1 MCPSS
6 RSENILG
13 VFPGRIK
20 LDSALLK
27 WPCLFAARG
36 EKDQK
41 TPSLHEAETS
51 GEADGDNGERF
62 REQREEVGERDIR
75 CGDTEASP

>member
-1 MCPSS
+1 M
-6 RSENILG
+6 
-13 VFPGRIK
+13 
-20 LDSALLK
+20 
-27 WPCLFAARG
+27 FAARG